1 MKVYRIAKAENIH
14 DLTGLGARI
23 YGGRWN
29 LKDTAVIYTSESRAL
44 ACVEYFVHVDATI
57 GLKGLKIAAIEIPD
71 DILPKEIAISA
82 LPKNWRSYNPTPLEL
97 AELGTKWAR
106 RGKTLLLRVPSAVV
120 EHEYN
125 IIINP
130 SHLDI
135 KRVAV
140 KQIEDFIY
148 DERLVKRR

>member
-1 MKVYRIAKAENIH
+1 MNVYRIAKAKNIY
-14 DLTGLGARI
+14 DLSGAGARI

-29 LKDTAVIYTSESRAL
+29 LKDTPVIYTSESRAL
-44 ACVEYFVHVDATI
+44 ACIEYFVHVDATI
-57 GLKGLKIAAIEIPD
+57 GLKGLKIAVIAIPD
-71 DILPKEIAISA
+71 DISPKEISISA

-106 RGKTLLLRVPSAVV
+106 KGETLLLRVPSAVV

-135 KRVAV
+135 KRIAV
-140 KQIEDFIY
+140 KQVEDFIY
-148 DERLVKRR
+148 DERLIKRR